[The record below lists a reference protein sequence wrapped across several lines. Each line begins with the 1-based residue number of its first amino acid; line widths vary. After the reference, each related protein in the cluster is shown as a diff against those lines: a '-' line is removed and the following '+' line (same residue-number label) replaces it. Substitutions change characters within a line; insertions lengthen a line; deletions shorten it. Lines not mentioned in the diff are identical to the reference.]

1 MGRIADC
8 KLEME
13 PGIRKWLGQK
23 ITVRKKEE
31 SQGIWLK
38 HLFCMTLLD
47 PQKGQTTIR
56 RLTEECVK
64 YILCQ
69 VGEITQQVKVFVVK
83 A

>member
-1 MGRIADC
+1 
-8 KLEME
+8 
-13 PGIRKWLGQK
+13 
-23 ITVRKKEE
+23 
-31 SQGIWLK
+31 
-38 HLFCMTLLD
+38 MTLLD